1 MDLQVK
7 QMRKRFKARK
17 IALHTIAHFFLIV
30 LALLF
35 LIPIFYMVVTSFMGE
50 VESGQGIF
58 FPTEWHFENYV
69 TALDKKF
76 LIFFKNSLI
85 VVGCNVIFIPLAATF
100 TAFAFVR
107 CKFVGQN
114 VLFAIILS
122 TMMIPGIVCQI
133 PMFVIY
139 VRIGWYNTLT
149 PLIVPAILGGGAGNI
164 FLARQYMRS
173 IPASLDEAATIDG
186 ASRFRVFFNIYL
198 PLSVPILIF
207 IMIGVFNGT
216 WNDFMG
222 PLMYLRKPETYT
234 LALGV
239 FMKYAGRL
247 SEDSFPNVQMA
258 TGVLMIIPS
267 AVIFFIFQKQ
277 LIDGVAIGGVKG

>member
-17 IALHTIAHFFLIV
+17 IALHTIALFFLIV

-50 VESGQGIF
+50 VESGQGNF

-164 FLARQYMRS
+164 L
-173 IPASLDEAATIDG
+173 
-186 ASRFRVFFNIYL
+186 
-198 PLSVPILIF
+198 
-207 IMIGVFNGT
+207 
-216 WNDFMG
+216 
-222 PLMYLRKPETYT
+222 
-234 LALGV
+234 
-239 FMKYAGRL
+239 
-247 SEDSFPNVQMA
+247 
-258 TGVLMIIPS
+258 
-267 AVIFFIFQKQ
+267 
-277 LIDGVAIGGVKG
+277 